1 MQILSDDSISIDNPS
16 NFYRF
21 FIGIF
26 IDISRYFHR
35 YFSIFSSIFL
45 DIFIDISRYFHRY
58 FSIFSS
64 IFLDI
69 FIDNHRYFSI
79 ISSIFFDIFID
90 IYSLFSNYLLTTYIL
105 CIYTIYFEKISKNI
119 DENSSINIQSI
130 NIGDNPIDDPIDT
143 KCANRQSIIISIEL
157 D

>member
-45 DIFIDISRYFHRY
+45 DIFIDISRYFYRY

-64 IFLDI
+64 IIIDI

-79 ISSIFFDIFID
+79 ISSIFLDIFID

-105 CIYTIYFEKISKNI
+105 CIYTIYFEKFRKISKNI
-119 DENSSINIQSI
+119 DENSSINNQSI
-130 NIGDNPIDDPIDT
+130 NIGD
-143 KCANRQSIIISIEL
+143 NRQSIIISIGL

>member
-1 MQILSDDSISIDNPS
+1 MQILSDDFISIDNPS

-35 YFSIFSSIFL
+35 YFSIFSSI
-45 DIFIDISRYFHRY
+45 II
-58 FSIFSS
+58 
-64 IFLDI
+64 DI

-79 ISSIFFDIFID
+79 FLDIFID
-90 IYSLFSNYLLTTYIL
+90 ILSFFSNYSLTTYIL
-105 CIYTIYFEKISKNI
+105 CIYNFILSTLKKYRKISKNI

-143 KCANRQSIIISIEL
+143 KCANRQSIIISIGL